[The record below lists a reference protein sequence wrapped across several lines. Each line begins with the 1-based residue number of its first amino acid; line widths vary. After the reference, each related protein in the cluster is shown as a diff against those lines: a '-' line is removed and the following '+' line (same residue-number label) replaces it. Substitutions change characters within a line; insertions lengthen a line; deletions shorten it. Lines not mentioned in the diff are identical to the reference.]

1 MGTIWI
7 YLLDLLYG
15 SLNLLHELLFVNLS
29 FFGCKTFLFFFVLFD
44 FLKVVFKG
52 LFTFLCCLIGE
63 RLTIALS
70 CSCFLS
76 LVIAEL
82 TLKAALWSRLSL
94 QDCQIVVQDECAQ
107 FWRP

>member
-1 MGTIWI
+1 MGPIWI
-7 YLLDLLYG
+7 DLLDLFYR
-15 SLNLLHELLFVNLS
+15 SLDFLHELLFVNLS
-29 FFGCKTFLFFFVLFD
+29 FFNCKTFLLLLVLFD
-44 FLKVVFKG
+44 FLKVVLKSLFAFLSG
-52 LFTFLCCLIGE
+52 LVGE